1 MTRSRRRGIRRGES
15 KLVSNDFLMC
25 SPQSGS
31 LRDVHR
37 VTQRREEGGRKQR
50 CPGGIKRG
58 IKRQIQPVINSLSV
72 LSSLEHSK

>member
-31 LRDVHR
+31 LRDIHR
-37 VTQRREEGGRKQR
+37 VMKRRGRNETEVARGIK
-50 CPGGIKRG
+50 GGIKR
-58 IKRQIQPVINSLSV
+58 RETDPS
-72 LSSLEHSK
+72 